1 MINNLSGVFGGGFV
15 GGSGSVFGSRSGSI
29 SALGC
34 GRVLSLSLVFH
45 ISDES
50 TVVISGVGH
59 DLGTTVGEGHAVFTV
74 DNTFGVLGLRLVER
88 GTGVVILDS
97 VLVSERLRGELFSL
111 VGGGVVGSGFV
122 GGGGRSVGGGTIGD
136 GGGEGGAQ
144 KS

>member
-1 MINNLSGVFGGGFV
+1 MINNLSGVFGGRFV

-59 DLGTTVGEGHAVFTV
+59 NLGTAVGEGDAVFTV
-74 DNTFGVLGLRLVER
+74 DNTFGVLGLRLSRSKITQNKNSNKTTWAVFYKK
-88 GTGVVILDS
+88 L
-97 VLVSERLRGELFSL
+97 
-111 VGGGVVGSGFV
+111 
-122 GGGGRSVGGGTIGD
+122 GRITAYIS
-136 GGGEGGAQ
+136 
-144 KS
+144 